1 MEDISLTSPSVTE
14 SIAILPTET
23 PKRKRAPPPLDRTVS
38 SALRRLATKP
48 SISKGSENNPI
59 DLDEYSPVRRKP
71 VRPTTKRVK
80 YGPEPHAFLGQHK
93 ELYALRPARPALASK
108 TANGVRFTGDKGD
121 DMYRMK
127 KAKCTAV
134 GLTSPVQYQAL
145 PPQPQQTH
153 AQLPPPAAQHQ
164 AAPPS
169 YSYDYGYDIPFETQ
183 YPLSAQ
189 YLAHP
194 PFSDANTS
202 SYTSY
207 HNRMNVSLA
216 GDSEDML
223 RKKAIQ
229 FVREYSRPQRH
240 KKVPSIEVDETSA
253 SASDSDTTVL
263 AFSQQPRRTKTKMR
277 VYQDPNDRIA
287 PLIAHASL
295 LTSLFERYVGSR
307 DQVGLR
313 VDISLLVG
321 VQGQMVGAWMRAEE
335 GANGVLDAEW
345 RRDEEVRG
353 LLSAEA
359 GIWGDGSWGVAD
371 VFGGGKSEESGMDV
385 GVDEDGAVGVGDGG
399 DGVVGT
405 RQDGIDEMRTKGV
418 CGWAM
423 IR

>member
-1 MEDISLTSPSVTE
+1 
-14 SIAILPTET
+14 
-23 PKRKRAPPPLDRTVS
+23 
-38 SALRRLATKP
+38 
-48 SISKGSENNPI
+48 
-59 DLDEYSPVRRKP
+59 
-71 VRPTTKRVK
+71 
-80 YGPEPHAFLGQHK
+80 
-93 ELYALRPARPALASK
+93 
-108 TANGVRFTGDKGD
+108 
-121 DMYRMK
+121 
-127 KAKCTAV
+127 
-134 GLTSPVQYQAL
+134 
-145 PPQPQQTH
+145 
-153 AQLPPPAAQHQ
+153 
-164 AAPPS
+164 
-169 YSYDYGYDIPFETQ
+169 
-183 YPLSAQ
+183 
-189 YLAHP
+189 
-194 PFSDANTS
+194 
-202 SYTSY
+202 
-207 HNRMNVSLA
+207 MNVSLA